1 MSKFGIC
8 LLASEPEDLPALVDP
23 ESSDTSRDN
32 SDDEGVPDLVDLESS
47 EDSDVSDNNDKTEVK
62 TYLKVLLFML
72 IVHSWLQHLFFY
84 SDRVGNIVKHCRV
97 REIANLRSYNYI
109 VLFVGLYFIYDILFS
124 IGIIVKF

>member
-1 MSKFGIC
+1 M
-8 LLASEPEDLPALVDP
+8 VDP

-84 SDRVGNIVKHCRV
+84 SDRVGNIVKYC
-97 REIANLRSYNYI
+97 
-109 VLFVGLYFIYDILFS
+109 
-124 IGIIVKF
+124 